1 MMDHEGSQVNSAVYD
16 ANAKNGPTH
25 FAGARDVVSKHAKH
39 EVTVVIPAH
48 NEADAIGSTL
58 DSIADQ
64 TRPADHVLVI
74 ADNCTDATVN
84 VAYGRGADA
93 MRTVDN
99 VDKKAGALNQGLR
112 TIMRDLDDD
121 DLILIMDADSR
132 LAPDFIAAAIAEL
145 EANPTAGAICARFG
159 GEPSRRGLIHL
170 LQRNEYDRFTRSI
183 DRRDSR
189 AYVVS
194 GVATI
199 AKVATFREILQAR
212 WDGHL
217 PDAPG
222 VYDVT
227 ATTEDI
233 ELTYA
238 FIKLG
243 YTPLAPRG
251 CVVYTD
257 TMDTWTALTHQRIRW
272 QRGMLDALRTYRVT
286 RQTMPFLTK
295 VTGMYLLSL
304 ATVVYFAVVIA
315 AYVHGGV
322 HYQLPWLLLLPFFS
336 FERAWTVRRSGPRA
350 ILLAA
355 ALLPEWG
362 YDNFRAAAYWWA
374 LIRWVRRT
382 ERVWIPT

>member
-1 MMDHEGSQVNSAVYD
+1 MLALRKLSCRCGYNLSMGVAM
-16 ANAKNGPTH
+16 
-25 FAGARDVVSKHAKH
+25 RVS
-39 EVTVVIPAH
+39 VIIPAH
-48 NEADAIGSTL
+48 NEAETIGSTL
-58 DSIADQ
+58 DSITDQ
-64 TRPADHVLVI
+64 TRQPDDVLVV
-74 ADNCTDATVN
+74 ADNCTDGTFN
-84 VAYGRGADA
+84 VAVNRGVRG
-93 MRTVDN
+93 MVTVGN
-99 VDKKAGALNQGLR
+99 TDKKAGALNQALAAMTWSR
-112 TIMRDLDDD
+112 NDD

-132 LAPDFIAAAIAEL
+132 LAPGFLQSAINHLAAH
-145 EANPTAGAICARFG
+145 PRAGAVCARFT

-183 DRRDSR
+183 ARRQSR

-194 GVATI
+194 GVATVVRVGVI
-199 AKVATFREILQAR
+199 REILEAR
-212 WDGHL
+212 RSGRL
-217 PDAPG
+217 PAAPG

-227 ATTEDI
+227 AATEDI

-243 YTPLAPRG
+243 YTPLAPAG
-251 CVVYTD
+251 CEVFTD

-286 RQTMPFLTK
+286 RLTLPFLAR
-295 VTGMYLLSL
+295 VALMYALSAITVIYL
-304 ATVVYFAVVIA
+304 ATMLASSVFG
-315 AYVHGGV
+315 HV
-322 HYQLPWLLLLPFFS
+322 HYVTPWLLLLPFFS
-336 FERAWTVRRSGPRA
+336 FERAWTVRRSGLKA